1 MSNNLIMWSMFF
13 VPWFTLFF
21 MKKEDIKRYMPVGLL
36 AIVTTTIIHD
46 VGLTLGF
53 WVVLENAFPFNQM
66 LPYFYGNLPVLSMWI
81 FKFTYGRFWL
91 YVITNVVFDIGFAF
105 GLLGY
110 FFPSR
115 GIYELVGISS
125 FGVLGI
131 NIVHMLIL
139 YGYQIWQDDIFARSE
154 RTIVSSKLHPAAA
167 KPLSEDQNNK
177 NDNK

>member
-1 MSNNLIMWSMFF
+1 MNNNLILWSMFF
-13 VPWFTLFF
+13 IPWLTLFF

-53 WVVLENAFPFNQM
+53 WVVLENAFPFHQM

-91 YVITNVVFDIGFAF
+91 YVITNVVFDIVFAF
-105 GLLGY
+105 GLLAY
-110 FFPSR
+110 FFPAR
-115 GIYELVGISS
+115 GIYELVRISS

-139 YGYQIWQDDIFARSE
+139 YGYQLWQDDVFARSE
-154 RTIVSSKLHPAAA
+154 RTSFSSKLHPAAA
-167 KPLSEDQNNK
+167 KLTSKDDGKED
-177 NDNK
+177 